1 MAEDLITTMA
11 TVLVAG
17 QLKPELV
24 DSRVQIVFADQ
35 YGMDGNHFTA
45 LWDRIGAWAPRRL
58 VLDPWQEGEC
68 CKSLAQPNVQA
79 DVLVGDA
86 IHSINAG
93 ASLLSAMGV
102 KHQ

>member
-1 MAEDLITTMA
+1 MA
-11 TVLVAG
+11 TVLVAA

-68 CKSLAQPNVQA
+68 CMSRKEPSRQA
-79 DVLVGDA
+79 DLTVGNA

-93 ASLLSAMGV
+93 ASLLSAKGV

>member
-1 MAEDLITTMA
+1 MV
-11 TVLVAG
+11 TVLVAA

-58 VLDPWQEGEC
+58 VLDPWREGKC
-68 CKSLAQPNVQA
+68 CKSSSRPRRQA
-79 DVLVGDA
+79 DLIVGNA
-86 IHSINAG
+86 IHSIHAG

>member
-1 MAEDLITTMA
+1 MV
-11 TVLVAG
+11 TVLVAA

-58 VLDPWQEGEC
+58 ILDPWREGEC
-68 CKSLAQPNVQA
+68 REFQSRPSCEANISGKC
-79 DVLVGDA
+79 DT
-86 IHSINAG
+86 
-93 ASLLSAMGV
+93 
-102 KHQ
+102 

>member
-1 MAEDLITTMA
+1 MA
-11 TVLVAG
+11 TILVAA

-58 VLDPWQEGEC
+58 VLDPWREGEC
-68 CKSLAQPNVQA
+68 CKSRLQPSRLA
-79 DVLVGDA
+79 DSIVGNA

-93 ASLLSAMGV
+93 ASLLSAVGV

>member
-1 MAEDLITTMA
+1 VAEDLITTMV
-11 TVLVAG
+11 TVLVAAR
-17 QLKPELV
+17 LKPELV

-58 VLDPWQEGEC
+58 VLDPWQDGEC
-68 CKSLAQPNVQA
+68 CKSSSRPSRKA
-79 DVLVGDA
+79 DTSVGNA

-102 KHQ
+102 KQQ